1 MNSSLV
7 KTIFLTAATMSVA
20 FAMSNTEV
28 SADTH
33 RVVRGETVYD
43 IALANN
49 TSVSEIVRINGLPSN
64 GHWIYVG
71 NELKVNEESETN
83 TSDKENNH
91 DTAFVAIDKR
101 NENINN
107 AKNSYPFGQCTWY
120 VKASLGWVGNYW
132 GNAQDWAKSAQTAGY
147 QVNGEAKP
155 GSVAVFSPGLHGA
168 DATYGHVAVVEN
180 VNSDGTIL
188 ISEGNAGRGLYSTRT
203 VPTAS
208 VQFIHQN

>member
-1 MNSSLV
+1 MNTSIV
-7 KTIFLTAATMSVA
+7 KTIFLATATMGAA
-20 FAMSNTEV
+20 FVTSNAEV

-33 RVVRGETVYD
+33 RVVKGDTVYD

-49 TSVSEIVRINGLPSN
+49 SSVSEIVRINDLPSN

-71 NELKVNEESETN
+71 NDLKVNEESQTK
-83 TSDKENNH
+83 TSDTENNH

-101 NENINN
+101 NENIKN
-107 AKNSYPFGQCTWY
+107 ANNSYPFGQCTWY

-132 GNAQDWAKSAQTAGY
+132 GNAQDWAKSAQTEGY

-168 DATYGHVAVVEN
+168 DATYGHVAVVEH